1 MSVHHTQKCTHN
13 DPVVVGG
20 HFTRQREN
28 GIDAHS
34 AKLQPRTGSTTS
46 CPSPLGMTKERTR
59 LYFRINIAN
68 REDSPPEP
76 QTQSFYS
83 S

>member
-1 MSVHHTQKCTHN
+1 MSVHHTQKWTHN

-20 HFTRQREN
+20 YFTKHREN
-28 GIDAHS
+28 GTDAHS

-46 CPSPLGMTKERTR
+46 SPSPLGMTKERTS

-68 REDSPPEP
+68 REDSAPER
-76 QTQSFYS
+76 
-83 S
+83 